1 MISQKQKLGWVTDR
15 LALVN
20 EALGTEYFLAMGRFI
35 MYANAYGGNTTVREG
50 TLDALS
56 DFLDGIL
63 FHVALVK
70 KGNKNNGN

>member
-15 LALVN
+15 LDLVN
-20 EALGTEYFLAMGRFI
+20 EALGTEYFLEGCFI
-35 MYANAYGGNTTVREG
+35 MKLDGVG
-50 TLDALS
+50 TSILRQGDLEALS

-70 KGNKNNGN
+70 KVVTQND